1 MWNRWHQQFVYT
13 LLLAECFFIA
23 IRHVINYKNEKR
35 KTKDQNY
42 LNYFLHGNSFFRF
55 MVRNTFCLLNKT
67 LNKTKIILIKVNFQR
82 KNCGDLMSPFYDWL
96 HFTSVRIPPVDTGA
110 APSWRHTGITN
121 WGGQIRPLNPLKT
134 TAHLLSDFEI
144 LSDAYRST

>member
-1 MWNRWHQQFVYT
+1 MTSAICLYT
-13 LLLAECFFIA
+13 IISRMFFIA

-121 WGGQIRPLNPLKT
+121 WGGQIRPCYSSLNPLKT